1 VKEGKPLNNTALK
14 RGSEITFTPLEEVDA
29 YTILWRNHRH
39 DRRLYSLYEAI
50 ENYSQWGDFDKLCKA
65 LKTQVYKLTNYV
77 YYKLK
82 YYNID
87 KDSIESEIWNVIALM
102 IEDGYYYS
110 FKLPFIYRL
119 QHNVKNNLLS
129 NLHKHMKA
137 DKRVVNH
144 DPRLYKSL
152 EELSEYGVEIKD
164 YRAIGELDNVLNKM
178 QVEAIY
184 SKLGTGLFTKE
195 QEKILWLLKEQPS
208 ISDREMDRIMNVHH
222 TTIGRNKKKIAKA
235 LIDQGLDWENTGG
248 KCA

>member
-1 VKEGKPLNNTALK
+1 MSNAALK
-14 RGSEITFTPLEEVDA
+14 RGSQITFTPLENVDA
-29 YTILWRNHRH
+29 YTILWRNHR
-39 DRRLYSLYEAI
+39 DNKRLYSLYEAI

-65 LKTQVYKLTNYV
+65 LRTQVFKLTNHV
-77 YYKLK
+77 YYKLN

-87 KDSIESEIWNVIALM
+87 KDSIESEIWNIIALM
-102 IEDGYYYS
+102 IEDGYSYS
-110 FKLPFIYRL
+110 YKLPFIYRL

-137 DKRVVNH
+137 EKRVVNH

-152 EELSEYGVEIKD
+152 EELSEHGVEIKD
-164 YRAIGELDNVLNKM
+164 LKATGSLDNVLNKM

-195 QEKILWLLKEQPS
+195 QEKILLLLKEQPN
-208 ISDREMDRIMNVHH
+208 ISDREMGRIMNVHH
-222 TTIGRNKKKIAKA
+222 TTIGRNKKKIVKV
-235 LIDQGLDWENTGG
+235 LIDQGLDWDNIDG